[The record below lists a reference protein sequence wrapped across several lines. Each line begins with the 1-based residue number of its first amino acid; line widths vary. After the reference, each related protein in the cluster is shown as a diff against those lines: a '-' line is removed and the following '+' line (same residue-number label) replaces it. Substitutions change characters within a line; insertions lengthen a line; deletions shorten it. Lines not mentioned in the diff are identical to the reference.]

1 MRLLKASYD
10 FYDEVSF
17 DEFKYCTGKMGYTIV
32 DFCIFQW
39 KGDKIIGFLSYDMT
53 HEEVEILG
61 ECFKKY
67 LVEYRNEQEQ
77 QKIPRHVEG

>member
-1 MRLLKASYD
+1 MRLLKASYE
-10 FYDEVSF
+10 FGTEVSF
-17 DEFKYCTGKMGYTIV
+17 DEFKYCTEKMSYAFV

-39 KGDKIIGFLSYDMT
+39 NGEKIVGFCSYDMS

-77 QKIPRHVEG
+77 